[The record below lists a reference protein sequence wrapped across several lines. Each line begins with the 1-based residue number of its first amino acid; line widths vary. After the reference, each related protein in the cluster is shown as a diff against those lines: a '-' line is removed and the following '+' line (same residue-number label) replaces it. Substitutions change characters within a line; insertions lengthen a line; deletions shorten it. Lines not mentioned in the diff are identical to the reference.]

1 MSLMRGLHSKFKTLY
16 ESFKVHLA
24 KNSAKWRVLF
34 YSIPAMALF
43 APLKA
48 FATVAGE
55 AVEAVAGA
63 ATGGAKAGII
73 KTVVTQGA
81 VAGIS
86 GLVQAGAETAGSLAL
101 WLGVAYGL
109 TKIFSDLF
117 SGVFL
122 FLINFL
128 IGVSQYNSFL
138 GANVV
143 TIGWAVTRDIA
154 NMFLVVA
161 LLVIAFATILNINSY
176 QASSLLKQF
185 FFSAILVNFSKMIC
199 GLMIDASQVVMM
211 TFVSGYS
218 ETAAGNF
225 IKLFKVDEWL
235 QLALGTAKQQAPGL
249 TGTTGGAVN
258 AAASA
263 ATWVASTDFF
273 TGIAT
278 NIFTAVISFIG
289 ILAILSLDII
299 LVVRIVTIWF
309 LIVAAPIAFVAKVLP
324 VTKGFSSQ
332 WWSAFMKQLIAG
344 PLVAFIV
351 WISLASIA
359 VSQNAFD
366 LTKEARQK
374 DTLFAEANN
383 TPSSK
388 GQVAAT
394 KIAQWENLA
403 LFFVPIVIFIMG
415 AKWAVGVA
423 GGAAKSITGFA
434 NKKLSGYATG
444 GLRALQ
450 KQAIGKG
457 EFSVMSQAKKG
468 WKGEGGFTT
477 ALAGM
482 AGGAAL
488 ANLGPGG
495 QKVSTA
501 IGNKFGNRARAE
513 QRDARKGL
521 ANTASKFGFGDL
533 GHKRHDVHNADAD
546 AEMYRERARKAEADG
561 DTSAAEL
568 NKSLAT
574 QAIKKVES
582 TQEEIFKADGLVDDK
597 AILKHLTDAEH
608 HGHVSESALA
618 VGKKLIGDSYDKK
631 FAAALSKAKVENF
644 DKRDEEIAKMRA
656 RTDISDEQIKENV
669 KGITENY
676 KWDTSK
682 NNEFERTF
690 ANSDEGKPKK
700 DVTRLHNRYLNPT
713 KAATDE
719 ATEESNKEKLADR
732 KAQVENAQ
740 NVRKENKEREEA
752 RVAEQQRTQEEND
765 QRRKE
770 KEEQDAIFEQSVR
783 EAEVTMHVEETGIRD
798 KYKSELERGSSPD
811 TVKKSMAHDIASN
824 TMAAQGKGVSD
835 AEIKASIGRS
845 LQLVHPKDRDA
856 VVAEMKVNF
865 GSNTSLSNV
874 LDAAHGDINKVTP
887 AAARAKIDARRV
899 ERDAQGPDFSVKDFG
914 AVKDK
919 SGKMH
924 LPQPAI
930 SELTKAIMA
939 DPKMIARFSSA
950 TSSHPDVQQAILHA
964 VGNMDDVLNIV
975 SEIQQNSD
983 GNRGE
988 VVARVRNLS
997 SVLERSGDPTINS
1010 SAGSLENYL

>member
-1 MSLMRGLHSKFKTLY
+1 MRGLHSKFKILQD
-16 ESFKVHLA
+16 SLKAHLA
-24 KNSAKWRVLF
+24 KNSAKWKVFL

-43 APLKA
+43 APLAALASEAAAVPGGGGKA
-48 FATVAGE
+48 VKFIKAAGG
-55 AVEAVAGA
+55 AAAGFGKDVAVAGF
-63 ATGGAKAGII
+63 GGLLQSGI
-73 KTVVTQGA
+73 
-81 VAGIS
+81 
-86 GLVQAGAETAGSLAL
+86 ETTGSLAV
-101 WLGVAYGL
+101 W
-109 TKIFSDLF
+109 IFIANQLSKLFADLF
-117 SGVFL
+117 SGIFL

-199 GLMIDASQVVMM
+199 GVLIDASQVVMM
-211 TFVSGYS
+211 TFVSGFA
-218 ETAAGNF
+218 ETAGGNF
-225 IKLFKVDEWL
+225 VRLFKIDGWL
-235 QLALGTAKQQAPGL
+235 QLALGTAKSQAPGS
-249 TGTTGGAVN
+249 GSGAVDS
-258 AAASA
+258 AATF
-263 ATWVASTDFF
+263 ATWVASSDFF

-278 NIFTAVISFIG
+278 NIFTAIISFIG

-309 LIVAAPIAFVAKVLP
+309 LVVAAPIAFVAKVLP

-359 VSQNAFD
+359 VSDNAFD
-366 LTKEARQK
+366 LTSEARQK
-374 DTLFAEANN
+374 NALFAEANN

-388 GQVAAT
+388 GQIVAT
-394 KIAQWENLA
+394 KISQWENLA

-444 GLRALQ
+444 GLRAFQ

-457 EFSVMSQAKKG
+457 DFSVMSQAKKG

-477 ALAGM
+477 AAL
-482 AGGAAL
+482 GGIGGYAL
-488 ANLGPGG
+488 GKMGTPG
-495 QKVSTA
+495 KAVST
-501 IGNKFGNRARAE
+501 FGSKLVGDRARAE
-513 QRDARKGL
+513 QRDGRKGL
-521 ANTASKFGFGDL
+521 ANTASKFGLGDL

-546 AEMYRERARKAEADG
+546 AEMYRERARKAEANK
-561 DTSAAEL
+561 DTAAAEL
-568 NKSLAT
+568 NRSLAM

-597 AILKHLTDAEH
+597 AILKHLTDAED

-644 DKRDEEIAKMRA
+644 DKRDKEIDEMEA
-656 RTDISDEQIKENV
+656 RTDLDSAVIEANV
-669 KGITENY
+669 KRIRESY

-690 ANSDEGKPKK
+690 ANSDDGKPKR

-713 KAATDE
+713 KAAEDE
-719 ATEESNKEKLADR
+719 QSEKVKND
-732 KAQVENAQ
+732 
-740 NVRKENKEREEA
+740 A
-752 RVAEQQRTQEEND
+752 RVAREAQIKTAKDIRTENEAQAKARAAEQQRTQAEND

-770 KEEQDAIFEQSVR
+770 REEQEAVIEQSVR

-856 VVAEMKVNF
+856 VVAEMKLSF
-865 GSNTSLSNV
+865 GSNASLSSV
-874 LDAAHGDINKVTP
+874 LDAAHGEINQITP

-899 ERDAQGPDFSVKDFG
+899 ERDAQGPDFSLKDFG
-914 AVKDK
+914 AVKDR

-939 DPKMIARFSSA
+939 DPKIIARFSSA
-950 TSSHPDVQQAILHA
+950 TSSHPDVQQAILHS

-1010 SAGSLENYL
+1010 SAGSLENFL

>member
-1 MSLMRGLHSKFKTLY
+1 MSLMRGLHSKFKILQD
-16 ESFKVHLA
+16 SLKAHLA
-24 KNSAKWRVLF
+24 KNSAKWKVFL

-43 APLKA
+43 APLAALASEAAAVPGGGGKA
-48 FATVAGE
+48 VKFIKAAGG
-55 AVEAVAGA
+55 AAAGFGKDVAVAGF
-63 ATGGAKAGII
+63 GGLLQSGI
-73 KTVVTQGA
+73 
-81 VAGIS
+81 
-86 GLVQAGAETAGSLAL
+86 ETTGSLAV
-101 WLGVAYGL
+101 W
-109 TKIFSDLF
+109 IFIANQLSKLFADLF
-117 SGVFL
+117 SGIFL

-199 GLMIDASQVVMM
+199 GVLIDASQVVMM
-211 TFVSGYS
+211 TFVSGFA
-218 ETAAGNF
+218 ETAGGNF
-225 IKLFKVDEWL
+225 VRLFKIDGWL
-235 QLALGTAKQQAPGL
+235 QLALGTAKSQAPGS
-249 TGTTGGAVN
+249 GSGAVD
-258 AAASA
+258 SA
-263 ATWVASTDFF
+263 ATFATYVASSDFF
-273 TGIAT
+273 SGIAT
-278 NIFTAVISFIG
+278 NIFTAIISFIG

-309 LIVAAPIAFVAKVLP
+309 LVVAAPIAFVAKVLP

-359 VSQNAFD
+359 VSDNAFD
-366 LTKEARQK
+366 LTSEARQK
-374 DTLFAEANN
+374 DALFAEANN

-388 GQVAAT
+388 GQIVAT
-394 KIAQWENLA
+394 KISQWENLA

-444 GLRALQ
+444 GLRAFQ

-457 EFSVMSQAKKG
+457 DFSVMSQAKKG
-468 WKGEGGFTT
+468 WKGQGGFTT
-477 ALAGM
+477 ATAGYLG
-482 AGGAAL
+482 AGALGMVGAKKL
-488 ANLGPGG
+488 SD
-495 QKVSTA
+495 K
-501 IGNKFGNRARAE
+501 IGMVAGDRARAA
-513 QRDARKGL
+513 QRDGRKGV
-521 ANTASKFGFGDL
+521 AVTASKFGFGDL

-546 AEMYRERARKAEADG
+546 AARYRDLARKAEERG
-561 DTSAAEL
+561 DTSVAEL

-597 AILKHLTDAEH
+597 AILKHLTDAEDH
-608 HGHVSESALA
+608 DHVSESALA

-631 FAAALSKAKVENF
+631 LAASIAKQKAENF
-644 DKRDEEIAKMRA
+644 AERDAKIAGIESNSDLTKEQVAEQVKALKEE
-656 RTDISDEQIKENV
+656 
-669 KGITENY
+669 Y
-676 KWDTSK
+676 KWDTSR
-682 NNEFERTF
+682 NNEAEAKF
-690 ANSDEGKPKK
+690 ANSDDGKPKR

-713 KAATDE
+713 KAAEDE
-719 ATEESNKEKLADR
+719 QSEKVKND
-732 KAQVENAQ
+732 
-740 NVRKENKEREEA
+740 A
-752 RVAEQQRTQEEND
+752 RVAREAQIETAKNIRTENEAQAKARAAEQQRTQAEND

-770 KEEQDAIFEQSVR
+770 REEQEAVIEQSVR

-856 VVAEMKVNF
+856 VVAEMKLSF
-865 GSNTSLSNV
+865 GSNASLSSV
-874 LDAAHGDINKVTP
+874 LDAAHGEINQITP

-899 ERDAQGPDFSVKDFG
+899 ERDAQGPDFSLKDFG
-914 AVKDK
+914 AVKDR

-939 DPKMIARFSSA
+939 DPKIIARFSSA
-950 TSSHPDVQQAILHA
+950 TSSHPDVQQAILHS

-1010 SAGSLENYL
+1010 SAGSLENFL